1 MPDDKTF
8 QNHGSPFSRRESSRR
23 AARPLEAAPYP
34 VPPDREEGARDTIDY
49 AAFFRTL
56 WRHKLLLLCVTLAG
70 LVVTSFAVTRMSPQY
85 AAHAF
90 VALGDPYPTNRL
102 VSLTTGAPA
111 PGPALPDT
119 GTIQTEVEILRSP
132 ELAARVIQDL
142 NLQDHPELRAGPP
155 LFERLR
161 QLADRTLGTEITG
174 YLMGPP
180 PAAPSEAHV
189 AAATVE
195 AFLAHLRVAPKET
208 SRMLDIAFEA
218 SNAQFAKQ
226 VANAVVDAYMRN
238 QLERRSLVAQRTS
251 AWLRGKVSEL
261 QASVHQAEENLE
273 KFRAEAGLFSTPG
286 GSPLHLKEMT
296 DVSAELAKAQT
307 ARAALQ
313 AQLAQI
319 RPALDG
325 AVPSLAIADVT
336 ASPLLR
342 ALEAQEADAAQRL
355 VEAQATQG
363 PKNPVTMGISDRLRH
378 IRGAIRTEAR
388 RIAIALE
395 EELKVARRKEKDLGD
410 RLTRLQADVT
420 KMNSAEVTFRALE
433 REVQA
438 ERLVLTTFMSRFKEA
453 SQESDINAQK
463 ADVQIVAYAQLP
475 VVPDKPRKGM
485 LLLLGGLGSLL
496 LGMAVVQVLDKINR
510 TIRDTEH
517 LEAQMGITALGAI
530 PAHRAAQL
538 APSEAARYGSDY
550 REAMKALFAR
560 LFWGRTD
567 PRVIL
572 VTSALPGEGK
582 TTLALSLAAVAAQS
596 GKRTLFIDSD
606 FWRSGAATALS
617 IQAPF
622 GLADVLERRMT
633 AAGAIV
639 ADAASGCDILFAG
652 RFRRGSL
659 LSWAHGVPALLDT
672 LDAKYDL
679 MVIDGPPVLSVSE
692 AALLSGQAD
701 TTVLAI
707 RSNSTPESAVQA
719 ALRKLHVAGAS
730 VAGAVLTMVQDAR
743 PTKYDDLYGPY
754 MARMLAGYRPTTG
767 AITVTRSNRSN
778 PVLEGPGRAGDAA
791 VSARPTAV
799 DGDASGAPTQVVAS
813 PPRYALLILDA
824 RTAASRARARTLL
837 PQNIERRL
845 IEVVERISIAAFA
858 ASIVVIDARVA
869 GARQATG
876 IVLDEKN
883 DPVPTFRWV
892 RSRPDAFAGREL
904 VAFLRRSGVNHLFLA
919 GGDAGGAICDTAR
932 SALGQ
937 GFRITFVRDAIV
949 ARHDDKWGRLLR
961 EFEQQAAFAVTSDEF
976 LEFALALET
985 ARLRAPTF
993 GGTRTT
999 EAAHG

>member
-8 QNHGSPFSRRESSRR
+8 QNHGPPFSRRESSRR
-23 AARPLEAAPYP
+23 GARPLEAAPYP
-34 VPPDREEGARDTIDY
+34 GPLQREEGERDTIDY
-49 AAFFRTL
+49 AAFLRTL
-56 WRHKLLLLCVTLAG
+56 WRHKLLLLCITLAG
-70 LVVTSFAVTRMSPQY
+70 LVVTSFAITRMSPQY
-85 AAHAF
+85 VAHAF
-90 VALGDPYPTNRL
+90 VALGDPSPTNRL
-102 VSLTTGAPA
+102 VSLTTGGPA

-142 NLQDHPELRAGPP
+142 HLQDHPEFRPGPP
-155 LFERLR
+155 PFERLR
-161 QLADRTLGTEITG
+161 QLADRTLGTEVTG
-174 YLMGPP
+174 YLLGPP
-180 PAAPSEAHV
+180 HPQPSDAHV

-195 AFLAHLRVAPKET
+195 AFLAHLRVSPRET
-208 SRMLDIAFEA
+208 SRMLDIAFES
-218 SNAQFAKQ
+218 SNAQFAKR
-226 VANAVVDAYMRN
+226 VANGVVDVYMRN
-238 QLERRSLVAQRTS
+238 QLERRSRMAQRTS
-251 AWLRGKVSEL
+251 EWLRGKVSEL
-261 QASVHQAEENLE
+261 QSSVHKAEETLE

-325 AVPSLAIADVT
+325 AAPSLAIGDVT

-388 RIAIALE
+388 RIAITLE
-395 EELKVARRKEKDLGD
+395 EEMKVARRKEKDLGD
-410 RLTRLQADVT
+410 RLARLQADVG

-475 VVPDKPRKGM
+475 VVPDKPRKAM

-496 LGMAVVQVLDKINR
+496 LGMAVVQILDKVNR
-510 TIRDTEH
+510 TIRDTGQ
-517 LEAQMGITALGAI
+517 LEAQIGIPALGAI

-572 VTSALPGEGK
+572 VTSSLPGEGK
-582 TTLALSLAAVAAQS
+582 TTLALGLGAVAAQS

-617 IQAPF
+617 LQAPF

-672 LDAKYDL
+672 LDEKYDL
-679 MVIDGPPVLSVSE
+679 VVIDGPPVLSVSE

-701 TTVLAI
+701 TTVLAV
-707 RSNSTPESAVQA
+707 RSATTPESAVQT

-730 VAGAVLTMVQDAR
+730 VAGAVLTMVQEAR
-743 PTKYDDLYGPY
+743 PTKYDNLYSSY
-754 MARMLAGYRPTTG
+754 MAGALAGYRPSTG
-767 AITVTRSNRSN
+767 AITVTRPNGFN
-778 PVLEGPGRAGDAA
+778 PILERPGWADNAAAGRPSAGDAEA
-791 VSARPTAV
+791 T
-799 DGDASGAPTQVVAS
+799 GASTHIIAL
-813 PPRYALLILDA
+813 PPRYALLVLDA
-824 RTAASRARARTLL
+824 RTTANRGRARTLL
-837 PQNIERRL
+837 PQSIERRL

-869 GARQATG
+869 GTRQATG
-876 IVLDEKN
+876 IALDEKN

-932 SALGQ
+932 SAISQ
-937 GFRITFVRDAIV
+937 GFRVTFVRDAIV
-949 ARHDDKWGRLLR
+949 ARHDDKWGRLLH

-985 ARLRAPTF
+985 ARLRAPVF

>member
-1 MPDDKTF
+1 M
-8 QNHGSPFSRRESSRR
+8 
-23 AARPLEAAPYP
+23 EAAPYP
-34 VPPDREEGARDTIDY
+34 GPLQREESRDTIDY
-49 AAFFRTL
+49 AAFLRTL
-56 WRHKLLLLCVTLAG
+56 WRRKLLLLCITLAG
-70 LVVTSFAVTRMSPQY
+70 LVVTSFAVTRMSPRY
-85 AAHAF
+85 VAHAF
-90 VALGDPYPTNRL
+90 VALGDPSPTNRL
-102 VSLTTGAPA
+102 VSLTTGGPA

-142 NLQDHPELRAGPP
+142 NLQDHPDFRPGLPA
-155 LFERLR
+155 FERLR
-161 QLADRTLGTEITG
+161 QLAERTLGTDITG
-174 YLMGPP
+174 YLLGPP
-180 PAAPSEAHV
+180 HPQPSDAHL
-189 AAATVE
+189 AAATVG
-195 AFLAHLRVAPKET
+195 AFLAHLRVSPKET

-218 SNAQFAKQ
+218 SNAQFAKR
-226 VANAVVDAYMRN
+226 VANGVVDAYMRN
-238 QLERRSLVAQRTS
+238 QLERRSRMAQRTS
-251 AWLRGKVSEL
+251 EWLRGKVSEL
-261 QASVHQAEENLE
+261 QSSVHKAEENLE

-313 AQLAQI
+313 AQIAQI

-325 AVPSLAIADVT
+325 AAPSLAIGDVT

-410 RLTRLQADVT
+410 RLARLQADVA

-433 REVQA
+433 REAQA

-475 VVPDKPRKGM
+475 IVPDKPRKAM

-496 LGMAVVQVLDKINR
+496 LGMAVVQILDKVNR
-510 TIRDTEH
+510 TIRDTEQ
-517 LEAQMGITALGAI
+517 LEAQIGIPALGAI

-582 TTLALSLAAVAAQS
+582 TTLALGLGAVAAQS

-672 LDAKYDL
+672 LDEKYDL
-679 MVIDGPPVLSVSE
+679 VVIDGPPVLSVSE

-701 TTVLAI
+701 TTVLAV
-707 RSNSTPESAVQA
+707 RSDTTHESAVQA

-730 VAGAVLTMVQDAR
+730 VSGAVLTMVREAR

-754 MARMLAGYRPTTG
+754 MARLLAGYSPGTG
-767 AITVTRSNRSN
+767 AITMARSTGS
-778 PVLEGPGRAGDAA
+778 PPILEGPGRADDVSVVSVRPSAGDAE
-791 VSARPTAV
+791 T
-799 DGDASGAPTQVVAS
+799 GGASTHIIAL
-813 PPRYALLILDA
+813 PPRYGLLILDA
-824 RTAASRARARTLL
+824 RTTANRARARALL
-837 PQNIERRL
+837 PQNIERQL

-858 ASIVVIDARVA
+858 ASIVVIDARMA

-876 IVLDEKN
+876 IALDEKN

-932 SALGQ
+932 SAISQ
-937 GFRITFVRDAIV
+937 GFRVTFVRDAIV
-949 ARHDDKWGRLLR
+949 ARHDDKWGRLLH
-961 EFEQQAAFAVTSDEF
+961 EFEQQAAFAITSDEF

-985 ARLRAPTF
+985 ARLRAPGF

-999 EAAHG
+999 EAVRG